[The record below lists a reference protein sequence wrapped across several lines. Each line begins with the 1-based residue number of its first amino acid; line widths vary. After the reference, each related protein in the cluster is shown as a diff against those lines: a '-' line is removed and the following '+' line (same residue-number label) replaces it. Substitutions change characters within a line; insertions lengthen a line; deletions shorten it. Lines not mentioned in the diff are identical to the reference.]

1 MHSQAPVH
9 LTVVAGVLPARA
21 FERTRTVVRYVFS
34 FEDGTDVLVA
44 VGHAHNHPSLPVE
57 SSRLTFGMR
66 AAVADAVKANPNH
79 TNRTIIGT
87 FHALVHD
94 SADGF
99 LTAFIL
105 MRGHARFACSCDPRA
120 GRCSA

>member
-57 SSRLTFGMR
+57 SSRLTNGMR

-94 SADGF
+94 SADSF

-120 GRCSA
+120 GRRSA